1 MRTQRQ
7 HSSRPHNADQAK
19 AIEEAREQA
28 RAALQASMDTRQ

>member
-7 HSSRPHNADQAK
+7 HASRPQSSTESK
-19 AIEEAREQA
+19 AVDEAREQA

>member
-7 HSSRPHNADQAK
+7 HAHRSQDSNDAK
-19 AIEEAREQA
+19 AAEQAREQA

>member
-7 HSSRPHNADQAK
+7 HATRPQNDNDAK
-19 AIEEAREQA
+19 AVDEAREQA